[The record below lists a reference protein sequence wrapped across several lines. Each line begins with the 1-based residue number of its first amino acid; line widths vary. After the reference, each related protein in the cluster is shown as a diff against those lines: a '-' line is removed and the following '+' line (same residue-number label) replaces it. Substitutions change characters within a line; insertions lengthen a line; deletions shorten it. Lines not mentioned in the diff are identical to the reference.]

1 MNPFV
6 SALGRSAIFLAV
18 ADLHAHQAPISAPD
32 MPGFRTHDSG
42 KLGGVEWQVIVVILL
57 FLFWGFILPRAV
69 FGQPVFGQPVFAC
82 VNNRKAAR
90 LADIRTA
97 VSVAIIATLNNL
109 LSSLAT
115 NDAQNIFQDAA
126 VMFGVD
132 FGALQC
138 FAKS

>member
-1 MNPFV
+1 VNPFV

-32 MPGFRTHDSG
+32 MPGFRTHDSR

-57 FLFWGFILPRAV
+57 FLFWGFILPRA
-69 FGQPVFGQPVFAC
+69 VFGQPVFAC

>member
-1 MNPFV
+1 
-6 SALGRSAIFLAV
+6 
-18 ADLHAHQAPISAPD
+18 
-32 MPGFRTHDSG
+32 MPGFRAHDSG

-57 FLFWGFILPRAV
+57 FLFSFILPRA
-69 FGQPVFGQPVFAC
+69 VFGQPVFAC
-82 VNNRKAAR
+82 VNNRKTAR